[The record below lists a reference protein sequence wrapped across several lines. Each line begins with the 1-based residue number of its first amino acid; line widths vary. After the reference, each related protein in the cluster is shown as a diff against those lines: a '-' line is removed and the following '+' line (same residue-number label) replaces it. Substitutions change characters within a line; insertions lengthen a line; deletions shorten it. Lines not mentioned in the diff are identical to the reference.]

1 MSPST
6 STSATTPPLT
16 FARLGVRTLINCMGT
31 YTSISGSRALPQVAD
46 AMLEATN
53 HYVEIDELMEKVGQR
68 LAELTGAE
76 WGYVSSGCAAALSEI
91 AAGAMTGGDPEKIA
105 HLPDTEGM
113 KNEIIMQ
120 KAERCGYDRAI
131 SQTGARILEVTTLAD
146 FEAAVSPRTALVAF
160 TGDQAYHSEIPTAAL
175 IAAAHRHGIPCFVDA
190 AAERPDVPN
199 VYLQMGAD
207 AVAYS
212 GGKCL
217 RGPQASGLV
226 LGKRALLW
234 SAFMNAAPHGGI
246 GRPMKAAK
254 EEIMGLLAAVE
265 AWVLGRD
272 HLAEQRTW
280 AGYFEVL
287 RAGVAGIPSVTTQ
300 VIEPTSVANVAPLLE
315 IAWDPALLG
324 WTPAQLYTALSEGEP
339 RIIVHRAANGIRIN
353 PYMMERDDDAL
364 VAERLR
370 ALLRH
375 RPAAEAP
382 AAASGAPAD
391 VRGAWRVQLDY
402 LLDSATHSM
411 TLAQEGE
418 SISGAYRSQYATGE
432 LHGSVQGDQVALYA
446 SVGYHT
452 RAAHYALKGTVS
464 GDVMSGSLPIG
475 PYNSGRWRAER
486 CR

>member
-6 STSATTPPLT
+6 STTATTPPLT
-16 FARLGVRTLINCMGT
+16 FERLGVRTLINCMGT
-31 YTSISGSRALPQVAD
+31 YTFIGGSRALPQVAD
-46 AMLEATN
+46 AMVEATN
-53 HYVEIDELMEKVGQR
+53 HYVQIDELMEKVGQR

-131 SQTGARILEVTTLAD
+131 SQTGARIIEIVTLAD

-160 TGDQAYHSEIPTAAL
+160 TGDQAYRSEIPTARL

-199 VYLQMGAD
+199 VYLEMGAD

-217 RGPQASGLV
+217 RGPQAAGLV

-234 SAFMNAAPHGGI
+234 SAFLNAAPHGGI

-272 HLAEQRTW
+272 HEAEKRVW
-280 AGYFEVL
+280 AGYFDTL
-287 RAGVAGIPSVTTQ
+287 RAAIAGIPSVSTQ
-300 VIEPTSVANVAPLLE
+300 VIEPASVANVSPLLE
-315 IAWDPALLG
+315 ITWDPALLG
-324 WTPAQLYTALSEGEP
+324 WTPATLHAALNDGDP
-339 RIIVHRAANGIRIN
+339 RIVVHRAHEGIRIN
-353 PYMMERDDDAL
+353 AYMMEDGDDAI
-364 VAERLR
+364 VAQRL
-370 ALLRH
+370 ADLLRT
-375 RPAAEAP
+375 RPAP
-382 AAASGAPAD
+382 AVSEQYGAPAD
-391 VRGAWRVQLDY
+391 IRGAWRIQLDY
-402 LLDSATHSM
+402 LLESATHAM
-411 TLAQEGE
+411 TCEQDGNTV
-418 SISGAYRSQYATGE
+418 SGTYRSQYGLGE
-432 LHGSVQGDQVALYA
+432 LHGTVQGQQVALNA
-446 SVGYHT
+446 GVGYHT
-452 RAAHYALKGTVS
+452 RAANYSLRGTVD
-464 GDVMSGSLPIG
+464 GDVMSGTFPIG
-475 PYNSGRWRAER
+475 GYNTGKWRAER
-486 CR
+486 VR